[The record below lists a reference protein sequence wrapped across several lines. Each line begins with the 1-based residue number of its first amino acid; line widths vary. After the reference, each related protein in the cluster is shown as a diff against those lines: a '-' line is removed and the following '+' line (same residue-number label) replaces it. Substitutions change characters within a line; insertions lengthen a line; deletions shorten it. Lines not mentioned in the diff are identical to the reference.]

1 MCESRRDNRKGFVS
15 PSPGRSQGL
24 FSFLSLILFHSH
36 RPPTWAITACAL
48 LRWGSRNV
56 WICFCR
62 VLPPWLYLTSS
73 YKTVSSV
80 QCLLNAY
87 GSLCPGGGGGGG
99 GAKLRPENP
108 PDPQPSR
115 SPCKLARPDRV
126 PAGAEAQGTCNCS
139 CAQVGFLGRS
149 REPSSTDQ
157 N

>member
-87 GSLCPGGGGGGG
+87 GSLCPGDGGGGGG
-99 GAKLRPENP
+99 QAAPRKPT
-108 PDPQPSR
+108 R
-115 SPCKLARPDRV
+115 SPAFKESLQIGPARQSACWGRGPGDLQLFLCTSRFSWQE
-126 PAGAEAQGTCNCS
+126 PGAQ
-139 CAQVGFLGRS
+139 QH
-149 REPSSTDQ
+149 
-157 N
+157 